1 MAHLL
6 FACFAL
12 GAVAAR
18 SATAGQSLSDIF
30 QSPRFAH
37 LGLAPLG
44 PALAST
50 VASTYPVASA
60 SSSVTFVYN
69 RELDTVER
77 RPGPLGPILGERA
90 ETIGKGRFD
99 LALTY
104 SFVDLTTIN
113 GEPLDDLVNA
123 PLVNGRYL
131 FFPVPRG
138 TMLKDGRFTTVLPV
152 RVNLDLGVEA
162 HIISPSVTYGVTPD
176 LDVNLTVPIVRT
188 SLDLRTRSLIPDPR
202 LPSFRLMPGNPLA
215 GTNIQSASASSAGVG
230 DLLLRAKYV
239 VRRGDPADVAV
250 GLGLS
255 LPTGRA
261 DDFQGAGTTRVEP
274 GLIASHVFGT
284 WLELLANAGIAL
296 DAEHV
301 GRSVVQWAVGGTLM
315 PTENVAVPIVFL
327 GRDELGAPSDPIA
340 NPFFFQIERSDTVD
354 ASIGIRWRIT
364 DTAVLS
370 ANALMPLNRQG
381 LQADFIPTL
390 EVEGTF

>member
-1 MAHLL
+1 MRCTVPRREGERLQGDGQGRRCRDWRRTRRHDGALAHLL

-113 GEPLDDLVNA
+113 GELLRLV
-123 PLVNGRYL
+123 GD
-131 FFPVPRG
+131 PVPGCTDRHDPG
-138 TMLKDGRFTTVLPV
+138 ETGPKYPAQI
-152 RVNLDLGVEA
+152 RV
-162 HIISPSVTYGVTPD
+162 
-176 LDVNLTVPIVRT
+176 
-188 SLDLRTRSLIPDPR
+188 
-202 LPSFRLMPGNPLA
+202 
-215 GTNIQSASASSAGVG
+215 
-230 DLLLRAKYV
+230 
-239 VRRGDPADVAV
+239 
-250 GLGLS
+250 
-255 LPTGRA
+255 
-261 DDFQGAGTTRVEP
+261 
-274 GLIASHVFGT
+274 
-284 WLELLANAGIAL
+284 
-296 DAEHV
+296 
-301 GRSVVQWAVGGTLM
+301 
-315 PTENVAVPIVFL
+315 
-327 GRDELGAPSDPIA
+327 
-340 NPFFFQIERSDTVD
+340 
-354 ASIGIRWRIT
+354 
-364 DTAVLS
+364 
-370 ANALMPLNRQG
+370 
-381 LQADFIPTL
+381 
-390 EVEGTF
+390 